1 MKRVPHLSVARGI
14 QVILEVSVATLFY
27 ASSGPIAPAKAQTIG
42 STYTSTAP
50 KDCRVTSAGNGV
62 DDSTI
67 RVCPGKAG
75 LVVLVSE
82 DDLRE
87 TVSVGRNR
95 VAAAKEPAAQA
106 GFGPFNSTTTTVEWR
121 ALDGKPFAIIQRW
134 HIADNSDEDK
144 NGRPIAKPMLAVTR
158 LPPGPVCHVAYI
170 DVKANPDANELA
182 RKAADE
188 VARGFKCGKDEVK
201 VIGESGRAVELAL
214 RR

>member
-1 MKRVPHLSVARGI
+1 MKRVPDFRI
-14 QVILEVSVATLFY
+14 VSGWRAAPGLAVLALFGLISQ
-27 ASSGPIAPAKAQTIG
+27 ANAQTF
-42 STYTSTAP
+42 SSSYTSTAP
-50 KDCRVTSAGNGV
+50 RDCRVTSAGNGV

-75 LVVLVSE
+75 LIVLISE

-95 VAAAKEPAAQA
+95 ATAREEPAAQTW
-106 GFGPFNSTTTTVEWR
+106 FGPFNSTTHTVEWR

-134 HIADNSDEDK
+134 HIADNNDQDK
-144 NGRPIAKPMLAVTR
+144 DSRPIAKPMLAVTR
-158 LPPGPVCHVAYI
+158 LPPGAVCHVAYV
-170 DVKANPDANELA
+170 DVKANPNANELA

-188 VARGFKCGKDEVK
+188 FARQFNCGEDEVK
-201 VIGESGRAVELAL
+201 VIGETGRAVQMGS

>member
-1 MKRVPHLSVARGI
+1 MQRVPHHDIARGM
-14 QVILEVSVATLFY
+14 QVTLGMAIAALFC
-27 ASSGPIAPAKAQTIG
+27 AGSGLISPAKAQLFG
-42 STYTSTAP
+42 SSYTSTAP
-50 KDCRVTSAGNGV
+50 RDCRVSGNGV
-62 DDSTI
+62 DDSAT

-95 VAAAKEPAAQA
+95 AAAASEPAAEA
-106 GFGPFNSTTTTVEWR
+106 WFGPFSLTTTTVEWR

-134 HIADNSDEDK
+134 HLADNSDEDK
-144 NGRPIAKPMLAVTR
+144 DGRPVAKPMLAVTR
-158 LPPGPVCHVAYI
+158 LPPGAVCHVAYV
-170 DVKANPDANELA
+170 DVKANPNANELA

-188 VARGFKCGKDEVK
+188 IARDFKCGKDEVK
-201 VIGESGRAVELAL
+201 VIGESGRAVQLA